1 MMELT
6 RVVAR
11 HVEQVI
17 LEVLQRHAGVLQPL
31 GHLAHLSI
39 AAAARSSPRESL
51 DEIFLGPN
59 YKCRYK

>member
-6 RVVAR
+6 RVAAG
-11 HVEQVI
+11 HVEQVC

-39 AAAARSSPRESL
+39 AAAVRNSPRESL
-51 DEIFLGPN
+51 DEIFLEPN
-59 YKCRYK
+59 YTYRYK